1 MIPEGV
7 PASSDG
13 SAGASSVEKMPE
25 PEPEPEPEPV
35 PQPQPQPEPEPQPEL
50 EPEPEPL
57 RDRETRAQESQ
68 ERHGDSETPR
78 QRDTESS
85 ASHRDAPQAQE
96 QQGSRQTGAAERM
109 WQQTRSAEQLW
120 PWLGG
125 MVVGVAATLALQW
138 LGAGATRLLVPPPLP
153 PPPPPPPP
161 PAPRSLLDYHAIV
174 AELVREHA
182 GQYASEDKG
191 TVVVGVALSTLVLV
205 YCCWRVRRVRRSSSR
220 AKRAAHSPR
229 RKHNTAAQ
237 QAQAQPDGR
246 GGEYPNGPADQD
258 FARVLFADQPD
269 LRLSPA
275 RHTRRKGRGLDDEH
289 EELQLGRYRRGDA
302 VTYRATDGR
311 EHFAIISAL
320 HLDELAPEVT
330 IRFADTGEER
340 RTMANRL
347 VPRQQSAA
355 KSGFYGTAEHTA
367 YTLAL
372 RDVEAEEELRRAEQ
386 RMWQTERE
394 VTRARMASPSS
405 TMRSPFRD
413 VS

>member
-1 MIPEGV
+1 
-7 PASSDG
+7 
-13 SAGASSVEKMPE
+13 
-25 PEPEPEPEPV
+25 
-35 PQPQPQPEPEPQPEL
+35 
-50 EPEPEPL
+50 
-57 RDRETRAQESQ
+57 
-68 ERHGDSETPR
+68 
-78 QRDTESS
+78 
-85 ASHRDAPQAQE
+85 
-96 QQGSRQTGAAERM
+96 M
-109 WQQTRSAEQLW
+109 WQQTRSAEQLR

-125 MVVGVAATLALQW
+125 MVVGVAATLAMQW
-138 LGAGATRLLVPPPLP
+138 LGEGAARLRMPPPLP

-161 PAPRSLLDYHAIV
+161 PAPRSLLDYHAIM

-182 GQYASEDKG
+182 GQYASEDTG
-191 TVVVGVALSTLVLV
+191 TVVVGVTLCTLVLV
-205 YCCWRVRRVRRSSSR
+205 YCCWRTRRVRRSSSQ
-220 AKRAAHSPR
+220 AKRAVRSPR
-229 RKHNTAAQ
+229 RLRKDTTSTRH
-237 QAQAQPDGR
+237 AQAQPDRR
-246 GGEYPNGPADQD
+246 GDPNGPSDQD

-275 RHTRRKGRGLDDEH
+275 RHTRRRGLDDEH
-289 EELQLGRYRRGDA
+289 EELQLDRFRRGDA

-372 RDVEAEEELRRAEQ
+372 RDLEAEEELQLAEQ
-386 RMWQTERE
+386 RLWQTERE
-394 VTRARMASPSS
+394 VTRARMASPSI